1 MSGAKVATAAA
12 IIGALA
18 VGMGIGLAAP
28 RDDDAPSA
36 VGGSA
41 SVIPT
46 QGGAD
51 ADQWLAELAPVSIQ
65 GRLADMRVGL
75 VATVSATDE
84 DREAVEKALTDAGAT
99 VPVVATLGEEWWDA
113 QWGTF
118 RGELAD
124 NLTGVVQGA
133 ADASPQ
139 MLLSHAIA
147 QALMPGALPA
157 GAETR
162 PSASPDDPIILDGE
176 PETRPTEV
184 IRTSLERADILTIDV
199 AEPLSEDETGAPTTP
214 PALDAIVLVTGEGP
228 EGAGIVA
235 ARAVAMWELYVPS
248 TVIVVG
254 HSATASEP
262 HATAVEIIDGVNE
275 TTTAERPS
283 VVLATQPVLVAPQV
297 VFGIVEQRDGG
308 TGVYGTIGDHPIVPS
323 S

>member
-1 MSGAKVATAAA
+1 MSGTKLATAAA

-18 VGMGIGLAAP
+18 IGMVIGLAAP
-28 RDDDAPSA
+28 RDEQVKSPVS
-36 VGGSA
+36 GSA
-41 SVIPT
+41 SVTPS
-46 QGGAD
+46 QPGAD
-51 ADQWLAELAPVSIQ
+51 AEQWLAELAPVSTQ
-65 GRLADMRVGL
+65 GRLDDMRVAL
-75 VATVSATDE
+75 VATAGATEE
-84 DREAVEKALTDAGAT
+84 DREAVERALTDAGAS
-99 VPVVATLGEEWWDA
+99 VPVIATLGEEWWDA

-133 ADASPQ
+133 DDASPQ

-157 GAETR
+157 GAETQ
-162 PSASPDDPIILDGE
+162 PEASPEDPIVLDGE

-184 IRTSLERADILTIDV
+184 IRTSLERADILTIDM
-199 AEPLSEDETGAPTTP
+199 AEPLVEDETGAPVTP

-228 EGAGIVA
+228 EGGGIVA
-235 ARAVAMWELYVPS
+235 ARAVAMWELYVPT

-254 HSATASEP
+254 HSATAAEP
-262 HATAVEIIDGVNE
+262 HATATEITDTVRE

-283 VVLATQPVLVAPQV
+283 VVLVTHPVLLAPQL

-308 TGVYGTIGDHPIVPS
+308 NGVYGTIGDHPIVPTS
-323 S
+323 